1 MRLLIDL
8 SIAILIAI
16 LIGFST
22 AWLAVE
28 RGRLFGAVVVGPWTT
43 WPDAGGPDAD
53 PYSVAM
59 LARSGEVP
67 LGAGEGLT
75 FKATDDSEGDPLSA
89 NCVYSVSGQ
98 TPSARLWT
106 LTAYDGEGQLMV
118 NAAQRSGFH
127 SREIL
132 RRPDGKFEILVSQDV
147 TAGNWL
153 PIAPVEK
160 FQLILRLY
168 DTPLT
173 TANEFVDVDMP
184 IIEKVR
190 CG

>member
-1 MRLLIDL
+1 LRLLIDIA
-8 SIAILIAI
+8 IAILVATS
-16 LIGFST
+16 IGFST
-22 AWLAVE
+22 AWFAVE
-28 RGRLFGAVVVGPWTT
+28 RGRLFGAVVVGAWTT

-53 PYSVAM
+53 PYSVAL

-67 LGAGEGLT
+67 LGAGEGLA
-75 FKATDDSEGDPLSA
+75 FKAVADSEGDLLSG
-89 NCVYSVSGQ
+89 NCVYSVAGQ

-106 LTAYDGEGQLMV
+106 LTAYDRDGHLMV
-118 NAAQRSGFH
+118 NAARRSGFH

-132 RRPDGKFEILVSQDV
+132 RRPDGRFEIVVSQNV
-147 TAGNWL
+147 GPGNWL
-153 PIAPVEK
+153 PIAQVEN

-173 TANEFVDVDMP
+173 TASEIVDVDMP
-184 IIEKVR
+184 HIERVR

>member
-1 MRLLIDL
+1 MRLLINIT
-8 SIAILIAI
+8 IAIVLATT
-16 LIGFST
+16 IGFST

-28 RGRLFGAVVVGPWTT
+28 RGRIFGAVTVGAWTT

-53 PYSVAM
+53 PYSLAQ

-67 LGAGEGLT
+67 LGAGEGLA
-75 FKATDDSEGDPLSA
+75 FKAVDDDESEPLSGD
-89 NCVYSVSGQ
+89 CVYSVSGQ

-106 LTAYDGEGQLMV
+106 LTLYDGDGRLMA
-118 NAAQRSGFH
+118 NAARRTGFH

-132 RRPDGKFEILVSQDV
+132 RRPDGRFTIAISPDV
-147 TAGNWL
+147 VPGNWL
-153 PIAPVEK
+153 PIAPVEN

-173 TANEFVDVDMP
+173 TATDFVDIDMP
-184 IIEKVR
+184 HIEKVR
-190 CG
+190 CK